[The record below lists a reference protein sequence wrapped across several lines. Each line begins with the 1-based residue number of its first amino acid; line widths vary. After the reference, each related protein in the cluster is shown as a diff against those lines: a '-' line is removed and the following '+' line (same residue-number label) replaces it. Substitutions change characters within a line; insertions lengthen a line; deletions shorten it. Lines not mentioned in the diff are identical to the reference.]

1 MRNLNK
7 RLNKKERGITL
18 IALVITITVLLIL
31 AGVSIAMLTGDN
43 GILTEASNAKIETVL
58 GAIKEQIKLL
68 QMESRIEEKEVTPET
83 LLAKGKGIKNS
94 EDGR

>member
-68 QMESRIEEKEVTPET
+68 QMESRIEEKEVTQ
-83 LLAKGKGIKNS
+83 
-94 EDGR
+94 